1 MVQTRS
7 QLKRQLQCGTANYA
21 DDSKNTTD
29 LIDKKLNETK
39 NNTNFEKKHL
49 EHSSESGESFVSE
62 SRNSESALDYSPE
75 SESSSETELLPE
87 TESKFTEHLF
97 KKPESPSSLEA
108 SSPDT
113 PFGPYPLDLEPLESV
128 FKKSA
133 RQPTYPS
140 ESGLNNFNK
149 KFNGNIFHRDYE
161 SSESNNQTESSL
173 LLSDS
178 SDYRR
183 QRARRFYR
191 EY

>member
-1 MVQTRS
+1 M
-7 QLKRQLQCGTANYA
+7 
-21 DDSKNTTD
+21 
-29 LIDKKLNETK
+29 
-39 NNTNFEKKHL
+39 

-161 SSESNNQTESSL
+161 SSESNNQTESVRYCSIRVSCSVIPL
-173 LLSDS
+173 TIGGKGPED
-178 SDYRR
+178 
-183 QRARRFYR
+183 FIGNINH
-191 EY
+191 